1 VITPLNG
8 RALQSGTPVVRL
20 MTRLGA
26 LAACIF
32 AVTIPVIYYSSAVT
46 EIRHTL
52 KLETAFLVKSIEQV
66 IQARPEMWDFESMRL
81 MELASQPSFHGR
93 QDEREI
99 RTSAGTLV
107 VKNDFVVSRP
117 FIEVSTTFFDSG
129 VPVGTIKTR
138 RSILVPMIV
147 TVLLGIFSSLF
158 GYLIYFIFRIYPI
171 RMLDKVLVGLRLEKE
186 KTEKVFQA
194 IGDGI
199 ISVDSD
205 GKIQLINRV
214 AELLVGWN
222 ASEAVGRPLKDVY
235 VLVGSPEN
243 PLGKT
248 ANLNILTS
256 REGREYVIEE
266 VRTPVQEI
274 EAGESGIVIIFRDV
288 SGRDEAEAVRRNN
301 KLSIERLRKGL
312 GATVSAIATIVETRD
327 PYTAGHQRRV
337 ADLARTIATAMGL
350 TADQI
355 DGIRMAASIHD
366 IGKISVPAEIL
377 SKPTKLR
384 GTESELIKDHSQAG
398 YEILKDIDFPWPIA
412 RIVLEHHERING
424 SGYPKGLKGK
434 EILIES
440 KIITVADVVEAIAS
454 HRPYRPALGIDI
466 ALEEIVNNKGVFY
479 DPEVVDAC
487 LRVFIENGY
496 KMKEG

>member
-1 VITPLNG
+1 
-8 RALQSGTPVVRL
+8 

-52 KLETAFLVKSIEQV
+52 TLETAFLAKSIEQV
-66 IQARPEMWDFESMRL
+66 IQDRPEMWGFENTRL
-81 MELASQPSFHGR
+81 AELASQPSFHGG

-129 VPVGTIKTR
+129 APVGTIKTR

-158 GYLIYFIFRIYPI
+158 GCLIYFIFRIYPI

-222 ASEAVGRPLKDVY
+222 ASEAVGQLLKDVY

-243 PLGKT
+243 PLGKK

-274 EAGESGIVIIFRDV
+274 EAGENGIVIIFRDV
-288 SGRDEAEAVRRNN
+288 SGRDEAGAVRRNN

-350 TADQI
+350 AADQI

-466 ALEEIVNNKGVFY
+466 ALEEIVSNKGVFY